1 MGGRG
6 KWSQPTDTGFTWYD
20 YHAVYKHNDFHFL
33 VQHDH
38 NDSGVSA
45 PVKSQTPDVTYVTLD
60 RNGTPKHISVYKDRI
75 KQYEIDLDK
84 EHNGMKPHVHHCK
97 ENGYRKPKE
106 KDSDML
112 PTEHDKKL
120 IKLVYGLYNK
130 HKKEITGK

>member
-6 KWSQPTDTGFTWYD
+6 KWSQPTETGFTWYD

-38 NDSGVSA
+38 NTGGISA
-45 PVKSQTPDVTYVTLD
+45 PVKSQTPNVTYVTLD
-60 RNGTPKHISVYKDRI
+60 WDGTPKCISVYKDRV
-75 KQYEIDLDK
+75 KQYDIDLDTPH
-84 EHNGMKPHVHHCK
+84 HNMLPHVHHCK
-97 ENGYRKPKE
+97 ENGYRNPKE
-106 KDSDML
+106 KDKDML

-130 HKKEITGK
+130 HKKEILGK

>member
-20 YHAVYKHNDFHFL
+20 YHAIYKHNDFHFL

-38 NDSGVSA
+38 DDGGISA
-45 PVKSQTPDVTYVTLD
+45 PVMSQTANVTYVTLD
-60 RNGTPKHISVYKDRI
+60 EKLKPKCISVYKDRI
-75 KQYEIDLDK
+75 KQFDIDLDK
-84 EHNGMKPHVHHCK
+84 EHHGMKPHIHHCK

-120 IKLVYGLYNK
+120 IKVVYGLYKK
-130 HKKEITGK
+130 HEKEITGK